1 MGVAAVSSILFV
13 CVPKPLYRL
22 FTQDPEVLAFGVTY
36 LRIMVM
42 TIFVAGITGSF
53 QAMITGCG
61 FVSLGFVLGI
71 VDGVISRIGF
81 SLLFLYVFDM
91 GVTSYFWGT
100 AFSRTI
106 TGVIVVGYFLSGK
119 WKNRKLLT
127 EK

>member
-1 MGVAAVSSILFV
+1 
-13 CVPKPLYRL
+13 
-22 FTQDPEVLAFGVTY
+22 
-36 LRIMVM
+36 M